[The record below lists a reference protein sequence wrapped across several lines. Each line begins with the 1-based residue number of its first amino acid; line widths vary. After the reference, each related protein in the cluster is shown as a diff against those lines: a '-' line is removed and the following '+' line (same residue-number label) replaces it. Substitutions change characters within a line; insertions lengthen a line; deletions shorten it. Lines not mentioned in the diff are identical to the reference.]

1 MNQVL
6 NLGNLNVNFV
16 KLVIK
21 SLNYYVTIILC
32 NHEFFSLILKGKIN
46 HKSMTFE
53 KQKCYISKINLITQ
67 YQKYNIYELMNIK
80 NEFVIKNN

>member
-1 MNQVL
+1 MLQVL

-53 KQKCYISKINLITQ
+53 KTKVLYFKNKSNNTISEI
-67 YQKYNIYELMNIK
+67 
-80 NEFVIKNN
+80 